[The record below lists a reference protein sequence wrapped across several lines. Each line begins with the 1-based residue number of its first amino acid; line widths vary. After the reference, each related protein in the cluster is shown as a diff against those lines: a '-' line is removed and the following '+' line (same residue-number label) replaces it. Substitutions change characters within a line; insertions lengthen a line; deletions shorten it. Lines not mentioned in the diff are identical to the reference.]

1 MILYRSTITTRSSY
15 LIVKYFN
22 NPQNLP
28 VETPSAVVQTTKEV
42 GRTYQFRSNSYYNSL
57 INWEDENDP
66 IARLI
71 MPDASEL
78 NEWGRLDPSGEHNYT
93 ILPGLEH
100 KYNSTALMLVSNV
113 CGGICRYC
121 FRKRVF
127 MDGQDS
133 ILKDIEGAVGYI
145 SEHKEITNVL
155 LTGGD
160 PLVLGTE
167 KLRSYLNALSEVEH
181 IRIIRIGSK
190 MAAFNPYRII
200 EDPSLTGMLRDIISR
215 GKQIYIMTH
224 FNHVRELTD
233 QAREAIRLL
242 RETGAELANQT
253 PIIRGVNCNARD
265 LADLFRELSFL
276 GVPPYYIFQ
285 CRPASGNSDYAV
297 PIEEGYGIFENARA
311 QVSGLAKRARFV
323 MSHMSGKIEV
333 VGMDRDKIY
342 MKYHRAAD
350 DADSSNFMVLK
361 RNPKAF
367 WLDDYDEI
375 HSKNPLDSLYH
386 SYGPE

>member
-1 MILYRSTITTRSSY
+1 MVQYLTQQYSRS
-15 LIVKYFN
+15 LVLKVKYIN
-22 NPQNLP
+22 NPENLP
-28 VETPSAVVQTTKEV
+28 QDTPSSAIETAGKVTE
-42 GRTYQFRSNSYYNSL
+42 TYQFRTNSYYQSL
-57 INWEDENDP
+57 INWDDPEDP

-71 MPDASEL
+71 MPEVSEL

-127 MDGQDS
+127 MKGQDAV
-133 ILKDIEGAVGYI
+133 LRDIEGAVSYI
-145 SEHKEITNVL
+145 REHKEITNVL

-160 PLVLGTE
+160 PLMLGTN
-167 KLRSYLNALSEVEH
+167 KLREYLEALLDIDHVK
-181 IRIIRIGSK
+181 ILRLGSK
-190 MAAFNPYRII
+190 MPAFNPFRIT
-200 EDPSLTGMLRDIISR
+200 EDEELRNLLKEVNSK

-224 FNHVRELTD
+224 FNHVRELTPE
-233 QAREAIRLL
+233 AKEAIRLL

-253 PIIRGVNCNARD
+253 PIIRGVNCTPKA

-297 PIEEGYGIFENARA
+297 PIEEGYGIFEKARA

-323 MSHMSGKIEV
+323 MSHMTGKIEV
-333 VGMDRDKIY
+333 VGIDQEKIY
-342 MKYHRAAD
+342 MKFHRAAD
-350 DADSSNFMVLK
+350 DADSATFMVLK
-361 RNPKAF
+361 RNPKAY

-375 HSKNPLDSLYH
+375 HAKNPLDSLYH

>member
-1 MILYRSTITTRSSY
+1 
-15 LIVKYFN
+15 LIVKYIN
-22 NPQNLP
+22 NPRNLP
-28 VETPSAVVQTTKEV
+28 PETPQHAISRAEKV
-42 GRTYQFRSNSYYNSL
+42 GRTYQFRSNSYYSSL
-57 INWEDENDP
+57 INWEDKEDP
-66 IARLI
+66 IARLV
-71 MPDASEL
+71 MPDESEL

-93 ILPGLEH
+93 VLPGLEH
-100 KYNSTALMLVSNV
+100 KYNSTALMLISNV

-127 MDGQDS
+127 MDGQES
-133 ILKDIEGAVGYI
+133 ILRDIDGAVKYI
-145 SEHKEITNVL
+145 EEHKEITNVL

-160 PLVLGTE
+160 PLVLKTD
-167 KLRSYLNALSEVEH
+167 KLRVYLEALSGLEH

-190 MAAFNPYRII
+190 MPAFNPFRIT
-200 EDPSLTGMLRDIISR
+200 EDPSLIELIKEIIGR
-215 GKQIYIMTH
+215 GKQIYFMTH
-224 FNHVRELTD
+224 FNHVNELTG
-233 QAREAIRLL
+233 QARKAVSLL
-242 RETGAELANQT
+242 RSTGAELANQT
-253 PIIRGVNCNARD
+253 PIIRGVNCNAGD
-265 LADLFRELSFL
+265 LAELFRELSFL

-297 PIEEGYGIFENARA
+297 PIEEGYGIFESARA

-323 MSHMSGKIEV
+323 MSHMTGKIEV

-361 RNPKAF
+361 RNPKAY

-375 HSKNPLDSLYH
+375 HSRNPLDSLYH

>member
-1 MILYRSTITTRSSY
+1 MEI
-15 LIVKYFN
+15 KYIN
-22 NPQNLP
+22 NPKNLP
-28 VETPSAVVQTTKEV
+28 GETPSAAMEAAEIVTE
-42 GRTYQFRSNSYYNSL
+42 TYQFRSNSYYQSL
-57 INWEDENDP
+57 INWDDPEDP

-71 MPDASEL
+71 MPEIAEL

-127 MDGQDS
+127 MKGQDAV
-133 ILKDIEGAVGYI
+133 LRDIKGAVSYI
-145 SEHKEITNVL
+145 KDHQEITNVL

-160 PLVLGTE
+160 PLMLGTG
-167 KLRSYLNALSEVEH
+167 KLRSYLEALVDIDH
-181 IRIIRIGSK
+181 VKILRIGSK
-190 MAAFNPYRII
+190 MPAFNPFRIT
-200 EDPSLTGMLRDIISR
+200 EDKELRDLLKEIISK

-224 FNHVRELTD
+224 FNHVRELTPE
-233 QAREAIRLL
+233 AKKAIRLL

-253 PIIRGVNCNARD
+253 PIIRGVNSTPEA
-265 LADLFRELSFL
+265 LSELFRELSFL

-297 PIEEGYGIFENARA
+297 PIEEGYGIFETARA

-323 MSHMSGKIEV
+323 MSHMTGKIEV
-333 VGMDRDKIY
+333 VGMDREKIY

-350 DADSSNFMVLK
+350 DKDSGLFLVLK
-361 RNPKAF
+361 RNSKAY

-375 HSKNPLDSLYH
+375 HDKNPLDSLYH